1 VSQFTPL
8 SWHDALRDW
17 SRQLDT
23 CAEKLRAQVPP
34 GHVDYIS
41 KGSAAAWLGTLSREM
56 VQLVD
61 AAAREGGEA

>member
-1 VSQFTPL
+1 VSQPTPL

-41 KGSAAAWLGTLSREM
+41 KGSAADWCESLSREM

-61 AAAREGGEA
+61 AAREGGAS